1 MVKLEEVMDEEFLR
15 QQDGPVDDEEWD
27 TDSES
32 DTSSIASLQPDE
44 TLYERILALQDIV
57 PASTRRSISSTIGT
71 ATSWVKS
78 GLSMGGKTLW
88 VVSTSALLLGVPWA
102 LAYSEEQM
110 IVEQER
116 AEQLQQRAQNE
127 FMAPGAPAQP
137 QGAKPA
143 L

>member
-1 MVKLEEVMDEEFLR
+1 MVKLEEVVDEEFLR
-15 QQDGPVDDEEWD
+15 EQEGPHDEDDWD

-32 DTSSIASLQPDE
+32 DTSSIADLTPDE
-44 TLYERILALQDIV
+44 TFYERVAALQDII
-57 PASTRRSISSTIGT
+57 PAPTRRALASKYNT

-78 GLSMGGKTLW
+78 GLALGGKTLW

-110 IVEQER
+110 IVEQEKMEM
-116 AEQLQQRAQNE
+116 ANQRAQNE
-127 FMAPGAPAQP
+127 FMAPSAGGQEAR
-137 QGAKPA
+137 PA